1 MRIVSARGM
10 IIRCRLPEAIGN
22 SRQFHEEWTAF
33 LIQLETDGGLFGWG
47 ENTFLPHAVS
57 AHVRHRLLP
66 ALMGKDP
73 TAVLPL
79 FRAMERTVGYDRRGA
94 AMMAISAADM
104 AIWDLAGRALG
115 VPVATLLGGAVR
127 DRVTAYAS
135 GPFMRRGPDP
145 YARYEAE
152 VSDYLKA
159 GFRAFKI
166 RAGID
171 PAADEAI
178 IRRLRDLAGPDIAIA
193 LDINQGYLVR
203 TALEL
208 DERLRG
214 LGVLWIEEP
223 IQPDDIAG
231 YRFLAGKMHAPLAG
245 GEALAGLK
253 AFADFLSPRT
263 FDIVQPDLSI
273 CGGFTVARAIAAL
286 GEANDVPVISH
297 TFGTPINFF
306 ASLQLA
312 AVLPEHRLTAGLGY
326 PLLEYDVGE
335 NAMRQ
340 RLPITPVSADG
351 TVAIP
356 DRPGIGF
363 EVDRAAF
370 EPFIVEHWEEHL

>member
-1 MRIVSARGM
+1 MKIVAARGM
-10 IIRCRLPEAIGN
+10 IVRCRLPEPIGN

-33 LIQLETDGGLFGWG
+33 LLELETDAGLFGWG

-66 ALMGKDP
+66 ALMGADP
-73 TAVLPL
+73 TATLPL

-104 AIWDLAGRALG
+104 AVWDLAGRALG

-135 GPFMRRGPDP
+135 GPFMRRGADP
-145 YARYEAE
+145 YANYEAE
-152 VSDYLKA
+152 VADYLKK

-166 RAGID
+166 RAGIT
-171 PAADEAI
+171 PAKDEAI
-178 IRRLRDLAGPDIAIA
+178 VRALRALAGPDVSIA

-214 LGVLWIEEP
+214 LGALWIEEP

-253 AFADFLSPRT
+253 AFADFLPPRT

-273 CGGFTVARAIAAL
+273 CGGFTVARALAAL
-286 GEANDVPVISH
+286 GEANDVPVIAH
-297 TFGTPINFF
+297 TFGTPINFY

-312 AVLPEHRLTAGLGY
+312 AVLPAHRVTADLAY
-326 PLLEYDVGE
+326 PLLEHDVGE
-335 NAMRQ
+335 NAMRA
-340 RLPITPVSADG
+340 RFPITAVSGDG

-370 EPFIVEHWEEHL
+370 EPFILERWEEHL